1 MPTND
6 AQRMVKKIETRLTEI
21 QKSQVSLQEKLKN
34 GENEFER
41 RIDDAILRMIDI
53 LDMIELSSKNRDV
66 SGDMNP
72 NAPLVIKKIEKR
84 LLELIRCWQV
94 QEIRFEDGKIEP
106 GKVRVLETRKISSS
120 EISTGSIIEVCRKG
134 YQRGNKIIRPAD
146 VITAD

>member
-6 AQRMVKKIETRLTEI
+6 TQRMIKKIETRLTGI
-21 QKSQVSLQEKLKN
+21 QKSQVSLQEKLKH
-34 GENEFER
+34 GGNEFER
-41 RIDDAILRMIDI
+41 MTDDAILRMIDI
-53 LDMIELSSKNRDV
+53 LDMIELSRKSGDV

-94 QEIRFEDGKIEP
+94 QEIRLEDGKIEP
-106 GKVRVLETRKISSS
+106 GKARVLETRKSSGD